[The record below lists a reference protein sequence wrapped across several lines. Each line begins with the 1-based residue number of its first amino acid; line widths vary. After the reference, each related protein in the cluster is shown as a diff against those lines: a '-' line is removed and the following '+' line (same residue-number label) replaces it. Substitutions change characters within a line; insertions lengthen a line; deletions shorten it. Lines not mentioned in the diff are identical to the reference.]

1 MWCRQARSG
10 LVLGSSRTA
19 DIIGRSADV
28 QLIGPIKR
36 NEQCSDNEE
45 THEQHPNRRACWK
58 EESVDE
64 AVLQSNNL
72 LS

>member
-1 MWCRQARSG
+1 
-10 LVLGSSRTA
+10 
-19 DIIGRSADV
+19 V
-28 QLIGPIKR
+28 QSIGPIKR